1 MHQPH
6 HRPAFDQTCPLI
18 GDDRWGLDHA
28 RVGQRT
34 PMFLPGL
41 GLALGYQ
48 RALQHGQRPR
58 RNREQY
64 RLSQRANLIAEP
76 KDDLRA

>member
-1 MHQPH
+1 
-6 HRPAFDQTCPLI
+6 
-18 GDDRWGLDHA
+18 
-28 RVGQRT
+28 
-34 PMFLPGL
+34 MFLPGL